1 LEKGIDPG
9 TFHGYTAC
17 DMERSIINL
26 AVGPEGA
33 TLYLL
38 GRPLKLG

>member
-1 LEKGIDPG
+1 
-9 TFHGYTAC
+9 
-17 DMERSIINL
+17 MERSIINL

-38 GRPLKLG
+38 GQPLKLR